1 MPWFYLPL
9 LQLPP
14 LSAPWSALA
23 QTRSPRAIAG
33 E

>member
-9 LQLPP
+9 LQLPSLP
-14 LSAPWSALA
+14 APWSALA
-23 QTRSPRAIAG
+23 KTRSPRAIAG